1 MFAPE
6 ERAHITQDRSQSFSI
21 SCESHSQAGSHW
33 RRRLLANYAIDEIY
47 DWSEDHSDFDSQSV
61 FAPRCIFQNQLTSVP
76 GLRTSWALQVYLPLE
91 CSPTTPSMKSMI
103 GQTASW
109 LLRRGEWQKEKR
121 KELHQRFLQRF
132 PPPHKITQPSWPV
145 PSNRKSRRRS

>member
-6 ERAHITQDRSQSFSI
+6 ERAHVTQDRSQSFSI

-33 RRRLLANYAIDEIY
+33 RRRLLANYAVDEIY
-47 DWSEDHSDFDSQSV
+47 DWSENHSDFDSQSV
-61 FAPRCIFQNQLTSVP
+61 FAPRCIFQNKLTSVP
-76 GLRTSWALQVYLPLE
+76 GLRTSWALQVYLPQE

-109 LLRRGEWQKEKR
+109 LLRRGE
-121 KELHQRFLQRF
+121 LHQRFLQRF
-132 PPPHKITQPSWPV
+132 PPPHKITQPSRPV